1 MNKEQ
6 LDLTRNKIEAK
17 GISLSESTIAAFN
30 DLINPHYT
38 ISLAGRFQVG
48 KSTLLNR
55 VMIGNDTLLT
65 EGHGIPTT
73 AIPTKLV
80 YGERKCL
87 TIVYRDSNINSQS
100 YYDNEVNDDLLRSLT
115 TAASADERLELSQ
128 RIKYVQ
134 LALPLDVLR
143 NYTFFDTPGID
154 DPDQNLIRNTTATVL
169 PESDLVVFV
178 VSSARTL
185 TLEDLEFLK
194 KSIFNSGMTRIMIL
208 VSYNPQVYQDADA
221 RRQIL
226 ANIEAQLR
234 QIGREYV
241 PVYSYTYDADV
252 DGDILRGKDEIMQVL
267 LSFIEENKNQAKID
281 KANYY
286 LQKDLIRYIE
296 TLKAKIEV
304 SGKTE
309 DELKITQGKIDDVA
323 RDLDAEYT
331 RIRNDLFTGMNGIKA
346 KVLTGLRKEMI
357 ENNDSLLSKFE
368 AKFNNNDLAGVKAR
382 VESAIYEITP
392 EIEALVAKYV
402 ATMDNDV
409 QVMLTQC
416 SEKIAEAAQ
425 RISISTNF
433 APSVNTGWLGKI
445 NPALLKIQTA
455 GGVLVFTGS
464 PITAIIQGL
473 ALVFGDKIPI
483 LRSLLN
489 TLGPNALVGRGV
501 RQTVVNSFEASLED
515 VLQDISRQLD
525 DAREAL
531 MSGLQEVFE
540 EIFKDQIAPYQKA
553 IAEAGQTRLTEEKI
567 SQYTSEIETLKNML
581 NELNV

>member
-221 RRQIL
+221 RR
-226 ANIEAQLR
+226 
-234 QIGREYV
+234 
-241 PVYSYTYDADV
+241 
-252 DGDILRGKDEIMQVL
+252 
-267 LSFIEENKNQAKID
+267 
-281 KANYY
+281 
-286 LQKDLIRYIE
+286 
-296 TLKAKIEV
+296 
-304 SGKTE
+304 
-309 DELKITQGKIDDVA
+309 
-323 RDLDAEYT
+323 
-331 RIRNDLFTGMNGIKA
+331 
-346 KVLTGLRKEMI
+346 
-357 ENNDSLLSKFE
+357 
-368 AKFNNNDLAGVKAR
+368 
-382 VESAIYEITP
+382 
-392 EIEALVAKYV
+392 
-402 ATMDNDV
+402 
-409 QVMLTQC
+409 
-416 SEKIAEAAQ
+416 
-425 RISISTNF
+425 
-433 APSVNTGWLGKI
+433 
-445 NPALLKIQTA
+445 
-455 GGVLVFTGS
+455 
-464 PITAIIQGL
+464 
-473 ALVFGDKIPI
+473 
-483 LRSLLN
+483 
-489 TLGPNALVGRGV
+489 
-501 RQTVVNSFEASLED
+501 
-515 VLQDISRQLD
+515 
-525 DAREAL
+525 
-531 MSGLQEVFE
+531 
-540 EIFKDQIAPYQKA
+540 
-553 IAEAGQTRLTEEKI
+553 
-567 SQYTSEIETLKNML
+567 
-581 NELNV
+581 